1 MKVSQ
6 ELLLKTAFCCMA
18 CDGDI
23 AADEIDLLKEFAE
36 KDDSWKGFDIQT
48 AVNKGI
54 VEINE
59 RGVAYLGDY
68 LKEVANAD
76 LDEED
81 SLKLIDIA
89 IRMIE
94 ADKKVEY
101 SEVKF
106 FKKIREMLK
115 VSDEKL
121 FQTFPDKEDYFLPDI
136 SAPKEFDRTASF
148 ENIQL

>member
-1 MKVSQ
+1 
-6 ELLLKTAFCCMA
+6 MA

-23 AADEIDLLKEFAE
+23 AADEIVQLKDFAE

-59 RGVAYLGDY
+59 RGAAYLSDY
-68 LKEVANAD
+68 LKEVADAD
-76 LDEED
+76 LDD
-81 SLKLIDIA
+81 DGSIKLIDVA

-106 FKKIREMLK
+106 FKKIRAVLK

-136 SAPKEFDRTASF
+136 SAPKEFDWTASF
-148 ENIQL
+148 DSIQF

>member
-1 MKVSQ
+1 
-6 ELLLKTAFCCMA
+6 MA

-76 LDEED
+76 LDDED

-136 SAPKEFDRTASF
+136 SAPKEFDWTASF
-148 ENIQL
+148 ETIQL

>member
-76 LDEED
+76 LDDED

-106 FKKIREMLK
+106 FKRIREVLK

-136 SAPKEFDRTASF
+136 SAPKEFDWAASF
-148 ENIQL
+148 ETIQF

>member
-76 LDEED
+76 LDDED

-136 SAPKEFDRTASF
+136 SAPKEFDWTASF
-148 ENIQL
+148 ETIQF